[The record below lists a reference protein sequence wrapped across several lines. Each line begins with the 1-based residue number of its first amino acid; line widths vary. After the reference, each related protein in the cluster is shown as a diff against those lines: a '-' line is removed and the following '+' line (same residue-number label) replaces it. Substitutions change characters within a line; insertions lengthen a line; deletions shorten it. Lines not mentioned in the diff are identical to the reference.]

1 MSESTVRS
9 PSVSSRSPEG
19 EEEGGIRPADYDTET
34 VERVYKYVLTWRS
47 RDDLAN
53 SPFLLGKLISELFH
67 VSTKLHSSDAFP
79 LAAWWPGKSSS

>member
-34 VERVYKYVLTWRS
+34 VERVYKYVLGIVGHK
-47 RDDLAN
+47 DVDM
-53 SPFLLGKLISELFH
+53 I
-67 VSTKLHSSDAFP
+67 
-79 LAAWWPGKSSS
+79 